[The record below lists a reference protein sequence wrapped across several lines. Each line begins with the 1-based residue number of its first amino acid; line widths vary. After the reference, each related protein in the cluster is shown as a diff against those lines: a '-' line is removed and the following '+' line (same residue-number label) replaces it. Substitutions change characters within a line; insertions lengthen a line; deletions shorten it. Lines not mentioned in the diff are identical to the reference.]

1 MQETIIYVRETT
13 PQIHCSI
20 FIHKSFH
27 QASGTI
33 SSFYGNLTRC
43 SSNWLNFH
51 QDGRRGVVG
60 ESVGYLGGVGTRKR
74 RGGEGGSEFAVR
86 SNRIVNS
93 WLPRYC
99 TLVANLVRGK
109 SWNGLKWNPRH
120 TTRLVG
126 HSSRIQIRFREREI
140 SFFSFFL
147 SFFFSFFNK
156 RIFRIFK
163 SKLKYSS
170 LRIFFLYIFL
180 KGSSET
186 LLSTNLFAQ
195 FSFHLFETQ

>member
-109 SWNGLKWNPRH
+109 SWNGLKWN
-120 TTRLVG
+120 TRRDWSVILLVFKYG
-126 HSSRIQIRFREREI
+126 FARGKLV
-140 SFFSFFL
+140 FFPFFFL
-147 SFFFSFFNK
+147 FFFLFLINGFFE
-156 RIFRIFK
+156 
-163 SKLKYSS
+163 S
-170 LRIFFLYIFL
+170 LNR
-180 KGSSET
+180 S
-186 LLSTNLFAQ
+186 
-195 FSFHLFETQ
+195 